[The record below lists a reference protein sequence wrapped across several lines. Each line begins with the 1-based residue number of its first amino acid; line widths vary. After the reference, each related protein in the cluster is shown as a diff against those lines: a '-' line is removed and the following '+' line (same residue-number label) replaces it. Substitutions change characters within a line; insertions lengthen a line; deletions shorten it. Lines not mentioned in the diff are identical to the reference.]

1 MKHRPLMVRI
11 DPASGVPPYEQLR
24 GQLVA
29 QIANGELSPG
39 TRLPPVRRLANDLG
53 LAPNTVAR
61 TYRELEASGFVR
73 TAGRNG
79 TIVLPP
85 NNGSDISVQ
94 AMQLADEYARG
105 MRAIGLGPDA
115 MVTYLRRAVAELT

>member
-1 MKHRPLMVRI
+1 MMLRI
-11 DPASGVPPYEQLR
+11 DPGSGVPPYEQLR

-29 QIANGELSPG
+29 QITSGELAPG
-39 TRLPPVRRLANDLG
+39 TRLPSVRRLADDLG

-61 TYRELEASGFVR
+61 TYRELEGSGFVR

-85 NNGSDISVQ
+85 NDGPDIADQ
-94 AMQLADEYARG
+94 ALGLAEAYAKS
-105 MRAIGLGPDA
+105 MRALGLGPDA

>member
-1 MKHRPLMVRI
+1 MLRI
-11 DPASGVPPYEQLR
+11 DPGSGVPPYEQLR

-29 QIANGELSPG
+29 QITSGELAPG
-39 TRLPPVRRLANDLG
+39 TRLPSVRRLADELG

-61 TYRELEASGFVR
+61 TYRELEGTGFVR

-85 NNGSDISVQ
+85 SDGPDIADQ
-94 AMQLADEYARG
+94 ALALAEAYATG
-105 MRAIGLGPDA
+105 MRALGLGPDA
-115 MVTYLRRAVAELT
+115 MVTYVRRAVAGFT